1 MTIKTEP
8 GITVEAAFEH
18 LALRIASLAAIY
30 KRYKEMGYVGEEPTP
45 TYWTSLS
52 ITMYVTGL
60 VTTRQIAASGG
71 RLEEGNRFFKFRV
84 SDFTS
89 DEAGEPT
96 EPNLGD
102 VVIWDGSDWK
112 LDLGGAGTSDV
123 LWKRDP
129 TDKLLTVFAR
139 RIS

>member
-18 LALRIASLAAIY
+18 LALRIAGAAMVY
-30 KRYKEMGYVGEEPTP
+30 KRYEGMGYVGEEPTP

-71 RLEEGNRFFKFRV
+71 HLEEGNRFFKFRV

-102 VVIWDGSDWK
+102 MVTWDGLTWK
-112 LDLGGAGTSDV
+112 LDLGSTSDI
-123 LWKRDP
+123 LWKKDP

-139 RIS
+139 RVP

>member
-18 LALRIASLAAIY
+18 LALRIASSAMVY

-89 DEAGEPT
+89 GEAGEPT

-102 VVIWDGSDWK
+102 TIVWDSLSWK
-112 LDLGGAGTSDV
+112 LDLGGTGTSDT

>member
-8 GITVEAAFEH
+8 GITIEAAFEH
-18 LALRIASLAAIY
+18 LALRIAGDAMVY

-71 RLEEGNRFFKFRV
+71 RLEEGNRFFKFRA

-89 DEAGEPT
+89 DEEDEPT

-102 VVIWDGSDWK
+102 TIEWDGLVWK
-112 LDLGGAGTSDV
+112 LDLGGTSDI
-123 LWKRDP
+123 LWKKDP
-129 TDKLLTVFAR
+129 TNKLLTVFAR
-139 RIS
+139 RVK